1 MDFQQCYQYIGTVFY
16 EHDFSDIGKNF
27 SALIT
32 IKSKESNYIFLSYID
47 GQKYMTP
54 KCHKSANIFLTM
66 SIETFEE
73 IVNGSLDS
81 FKAFTTGKI
90 QAKGNV
96 VLAMSIYNSFK

>member
-1 MDFQQCYQYIGTVFY
+1 MDFQQCYQYIGNVFY

-32 IKSKESNYIFLSYID
+32 LKGKEYNYIFLSYIN
-47 GQKYMTP
+47 GEKYMAP
-54 KCHKSANIFLTM
+54 KCHKSA
-66 SIETFEE
+66 SIYLSLSVDTFEA
-73 IVNGSLDS
+73 IANGKLDS